1 MTFFVTPRSSSISR
15 VEGWIVAA
23 RCSTGGSG
31 SCSNTVTDMPLRL
44 SASAHTIPTGPA
56 PTMTTR
62 APAFDPAMPELCFL
76 IISLR
81 LHCRRK
87 IVFDGEPAFL
97 VHDDRLGHFVRRG
110 AGRLDADLEELI
122 GELRSFHGIHNRLGD
137 RSDDFARGFLGCENA
152 VVGGDEWRR
161 QGLRDGWHVGKVT

>member
-1 MTFFVTPRSSSISR
+1 MTFCVTPSSSSISS

-23 RCSTGGSG
+23 RCSIGGSG

-62 APAFDPAMPELCFL
+62 ALAFDAAMPESNFL

-97 VHDDRLGHFVRRG
+97 VHGHGLGHFVRRG
-110 AGRLDADLEELI
+110 AGRLNADLEKLI

-137 RSDDFARGFLGCENA
+137 RSDDFPRGFPGRENA
-152 VVGGDEWRR
+152 VVGGDERRR
-161 QGLRDGWHVGKVT
+161 QGLRDGRHVRQVT

>member
-15 VEGWIVAA
+15 VDGWIVAA

-62 APAFDPAMPELCFL
+62 ALAFDAAMPGE
-76 IISLR
+76 SAGAR
-81 LHCRRK
+81 CRS
-87 IVFDGEPAFL
+87 
-97 VHDDRLGHFVRRG
+97 
-110 AGRLDADLEELI
+110 GRLDVLDRALPAALGHVEDDALRGLVFDLVI
-122 GELRSFHGIHNRLGD
+122 DVRV
-137 RSDDFARGFLGCENA
+137 GFLASGDIGAARRGDLLVHLVDA
-152 VVGGDEWRR
+152 VDPHAEVD
-161 QGLRDGWHVGKVT
+161 

>member
-62 APAFDPAMPELCFL
+62 ALAFDPAMLCGAG
-76 IISLR
+76 LR
-81 LHCRRK
+81 RS
-87 IVFDGEPAFL
+87 
-97 VHDDRLGHFVRRG
+97 
-110 AGRLDADLEELI
+110 GRLDVLDRALPAALGHVEHDAFRSLVFDLVIDVRAGL
-122 GELRSFHGIHNRLGD
+122 LPPGD
-137 RSDDFARGFLGCENA
+137 IRAACR
-152 VVGGDEWRR
+152 
-161 QGLRDGWHVGKVT
+161 